1 MFKKAETEESTDDN
15 NVLPMDISLENGID
29 NATERCPPN
38 CYGNCSCTPCTFK
51 NGYFIPD
58 LTQEALSRKDRM
70 TEAGFP
76 TSVGTNVVVVNGEG
90 YAGVHR
96 DINSTSA
103 HPNYWVRLESAQV
116 VWQSEG
122 VISAQAIS
130 GTSNRKSFQML
141 TGHGYRYNDTETLC
155 ILILLIR
162 LHGGNPAVVCIS
174 YEPDVSDQWI
184 FKYHEG
190 DAFKTLLS
198 QLKPEYNFVMKE
210 EDVEMFTRKFLD
222 VGRLEF
228 PNCPEPMQTKPSEE
242 SLEVIRRL
250 KSEAQSTLAIGGSKV
265 GKDLSKIVT
274 TENVHFVS
282 KNMNKTFVINEKCF
296 ALNSKV
302 SFSSSVGMTKT
313 FKVLNRPVEDYDFSA
328 KIVSKNS
335 IEEPDVD
342 MTVDPVGGVNENDRD
357 IEFAKHHRLSQGSK
371 KEAPVQPA
379 TKPQSD
385 DIAGVGRHKR
395 NMSQRAELE
404 GLECGAQKKEP
415 SRSGVAEKKS
425 RGNKD
430 SKQVESKE
438 DKEKVK
444 ALSKEFASL
453 KATTEKNEKDLQKQL
468 EKAKVAAE
476 KAKTEAEKA
485 KSEAEKAKSEAE
497 KAKSE
502 AELAKKMRVMKRPN
516 GCRLRIPAVMH
527 NFYSLLNLHVVCYSL
542 FPLISFLNKLPK
554 ENLVVERII

>member
-379 TKPQSD
+379 TQPQSD
-385 DIAGVGRHKR
+385 DIAGVGRQKR

-497 KAKSE
+497 
-502 AELAKKMRVMKRPN
+502 LAKKMRVMKRPN